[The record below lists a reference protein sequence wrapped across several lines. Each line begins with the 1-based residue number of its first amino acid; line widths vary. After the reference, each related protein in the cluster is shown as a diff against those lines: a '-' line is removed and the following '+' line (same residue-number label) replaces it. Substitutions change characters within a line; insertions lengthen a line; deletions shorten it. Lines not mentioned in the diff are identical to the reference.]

1 MDLIKTL
8 MIIFMLIPVIK
19 PNTIDAAKELT
30 KLVKIEKQL
39 KGKRK

>member
-19 PNTIDAAKELT
+19 PTTIDAAKELT
-30 KLVKIEKQL
+30 KLIKMEKQM
-39 KGKRK
+39 KGNKK